1 MYMYMQMAVSSY
13 NRAWVAL
20 PFADIRVYLSTQR
33 LDLGLV
39 TEEDKPTYTIIL
51 NFHAFQL

>member
-13 NRAWVAL
+13 NKACVTL

-39 TEEDKPTYTIIL
+39 AVEDKPIVLY
-51 NFHAFQL
+51 